1 MVDSLYLPFLTL
13 LFHVSGIGWIAF
25 LINTRKPWPT
35 QRYYTPTNS
44 EISFSRRELPLVGFA
59 ESTGTY
65 TVCHAVPKAFSS

>member
-35 QRYYTPTNS
+35 QRYYTPTNF
-44 EISFSRRELPLVGFA
+44 EISFSRRELR
-59 ESTGTY
+59 S
-65 TVCHAVPKAFSS
+65 